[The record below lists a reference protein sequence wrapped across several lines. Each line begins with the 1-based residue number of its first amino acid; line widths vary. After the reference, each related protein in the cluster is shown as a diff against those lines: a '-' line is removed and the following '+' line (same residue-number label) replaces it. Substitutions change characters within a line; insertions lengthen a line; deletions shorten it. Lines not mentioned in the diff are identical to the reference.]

1 MAERERKDFHLGDI
15 LSITTG
21 SLVSPGHMDGI
32 YDILNFMTRDNL
44 FTHQL
49 PRACDE
55 CRPYLLRQYPQ
66 LEGVDA
72 SQVNADNWVEWLA
85 KQVETYGEH
94 LSVEQIPMDDH
105 TEKDPLEA
113 LHEMAP
119 AKPIIIIEPES

>member
-1 MAERERKDFHLGDI
+1 MLGIESREFHLGDI

-21 SLVSPGHMDGI
+21 RLVSPRHVEGI

-55 CRPYLLRQYPQ
+55 CKPYLLGQHPQ
-66 LEGVDA
+66 LKEVDA
-72 SQVNADNWVEWLA
+72 SKVGRDNWQEWLA
-85 KQVETYGEH
+85 EQVTAFGEH

-105 TEKDPLEA
+105 AEKDPIDELR
-113 LHEMAP
+113 EMAP
-119 AKPIIIIEPES
+119 GKPIIVIGAP

>member
-1 MAERERKDFHLGDI
+1 MKDIESREFHLGDI

-21 SLVSPGHMDGI
+21 HLVSPRHIDGV

-55 CRPYLLRQYPQ
+55 CKPYLLRQYPQ
-66 LEGVDA
+66 LEGIDA
-72 SQVNADNWVEWLA
+72 SQVNVDNWQEWLA
-85 KQVETYGEH
+85 GQGKVYGEH

-105 TEKDPLEA
+105 TEKGPLEE
-113 LHEMAP
+113 LREMAP
-119 AKPIIIIEPES
+119 DKPIIVIEKPA

>member
-1 MAERERKDFHLGDI
+1 MIDTRDFHLGDI

-21 SLVSPGHMDGI
+21 RLVSPRHVDGI

-55 CRPYLLRQYPQ
+55 CKPYLLRQHPQ
-66 LEGVDA
+66 LKEVDA
-72 SQVNADNWVEWLA
+72 SKVDCDNWQEWLA
-85 KQVETYGEH
+85 EQVAAFGEY

-105 TEKDPLEA
+105 TVKGPLQEA
-113 LHEMAP
+113 IEMKGSNNVIVVAHD
-119 AKPIIIIEPES
+119 AEE